1 MSNDVSGYI
10 TPPLTPAVKDILASY
25 IFQREIGIYRI
36 HKNELYNFPA
46 DMLPVDDAFIFS
58 IGDRPG
64 YPNATYLID
73 YDEYAPEKLH
83 MGFPPR
89 GKDRLTILLDTLVD
103 MIKITNAKKMVVAL
117 TDSNQIETIK
127 KIKLSDLYDVIY
139 SDFEEYQGPPDTLY
153 EITV

>member
-10 TPPLTPAVKDILASY
+10 TPALTREVKDILEHY
-25 IFQREIGIYRI
+25 ISQREIGIYKIR
-36 HKNELYNFPA
+36 KDELYNFPL
-46 DMLPVDDAFIFS
+46 DMLPVDDAFMFS

-73 YDEYAPEKLH
+73 YYEYDPISSNT
-83 MGFPPR
+83 GFPFG
-89 GKDRLTILLDTLVD
+89 GKDRLTILLDTFVD

-117 TDSNQIETIK
+117 TDCNQIETIK

-139 SDFEEYQGPPDTLY
+139 SDFEEHQGPTDTLY